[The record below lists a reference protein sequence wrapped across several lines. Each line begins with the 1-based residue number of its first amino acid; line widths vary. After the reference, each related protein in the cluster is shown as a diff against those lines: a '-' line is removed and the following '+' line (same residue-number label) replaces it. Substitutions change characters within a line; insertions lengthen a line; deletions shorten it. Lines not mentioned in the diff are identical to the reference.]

1 MPTFDLGKVV
11 GPQGPQGETG
21 PAGAQGIQGE
31 KGDKGDQGIQGAQG
45 PAGAAGAQGP
55 AGTIEIG
62 TVTASAAGGNPSVT
76 NSGTSTAAVL
86 NFVLPRGEAGPQGAT
101 GPQGPQGPQG
111 DPGDGISQEEADT
124 RYLKLTGGALT
135 GKLTGTEMEVSG
147 HVKGSAAPEE
157 NSDLANKAYVD
168 RQNALKQDKLTGT
181 QGQIVGFDSSG
192 NAIAQAAPASG
203 VTSFKG
209 RTGAVTPANGDYTAE
224 MVGAVPT
231 TRKINN
237 KALSAD
243 VTLAA
248 GDVGAVPTSRT
259 VNGKALSS
267 NISLTA
273 SDVGAYTK
281 EESAEAAENAI
292 EPVGTIKATVR
303 TDLGDKWLLCNGD
316 KVDSAEYPELYN
328 YLQSKVNT
336 EFVTSKEQSVSTFGP
351 TQSAS
356 IRSAKVLGD
365 YFVFF
370 ISEWDQRTQWY
381 IYYVK
386 KDDPNK
392 TVHKVEAPTI
402 NGTAVS
408 NGSYVN
414 GQILLFASH
423 EDFIDSSQK
432 SFTLKSTTDFEDFTD
447 VTITLDSTPYY
458 DSCVT
463 GITYNGNQYLIAIMR
478 YNYDTQY
485 LYYSDSLA
493 GTFNFASNSQ
503 ITGGATT
510 LITSVDG
517 YFVIIAY
524 SNSSIANLYVAQTM
538 ETQMSWSS
546 VGLSVNM
553 YDNIPYSVKIG
564 NRNFFV
570 VGSRVYY
577 LDGPEINANN
587 VELLSNAS
595 FNGSIIKGT
604 SAFAVDG
611 SLGILSTNG
620 EGFSAVYFCGLDA
633 DTGDKVFDETKSL
646 GGNSG
651 KTILG
656 DSDNFIIMKSS
667 VNGDAFVFEI
677 YDTKIKLLPLI
688 SPNNAYAYIK
698 AKE

>member
-111 DPGDGISQEEADT
+111 DPGDGISQEEADA

-248 GDVGAVPTSRT
+248 GDVGAVPTSRK
-259 VNGKALSS
+259 VNNKALSAD
-267 NISLTA
+267 ISLTA
-273 SDVGAYTK
+273 SDVGARPSSWTPSAADVGAAPAYTY
-281 EESAEAAENAI
+281 
-292 EPVGTIKATVR
+292 GT
-303 TDLGDKWLLCNGD
+303 TDL
-316 KVDSAEYPELYN
+316 
-328 YLQSKVNT
+328 T
-336 EFVTSKEQSVSTFGP
+336 
-351 TQSAS
+351 
-356 IRSAKVLGD
+356 
-365 YFVFF
+365 
-370 ISEWDQRTQWY
+370 
-381 IYYVK
+381 
-386 KDDPNK
+386 
-392 TVHKVEAPTI
+392 
-402 NGTAVS
+402 
-408 NGSYVN
+408 
-414 GQILLFASH
+414 
-423 EDFIDSSQK
+423 
-432 SFTLKSTTDFEDFTD
+432 
-447 VTITLDSTPYY
+447 
-458 DSCVT
+458 
-463 GITYNGNQYLIAIMR
+463 
-478 YNYDTQY
+478 
-485 LYYSDSLA
+485 A
-493 GTFNFASNSQ
+493 GTSELA
-503 ITGGATT
+503 TGT
-510 LITSVDG
+510 L
-517 YFVIIAY
+517 YFFY
-524 SNSSIANLYVAQTM
+524 
-538 ETQMSWSS
+538 E
-546 VGLSVNM
+546 
-553 YDNIPYSVKIG
+553 
-564 NRNFFV
+564 
-570 VGSRVYY
+570 
-577 LDGPEINANN
+577 
-587 VELLSNAS
+587 
-595 FNGSIIKGT
+595 
-604 SAFAVDG
+604 
-611 SLGILSTNG
+611 
-620 EGFSAVYFCGLDA
+620 
-633 DTGDKVFDETKSL
+633 
-646 GGNSG
+646 
-651 KTILG
+651 
-656 DSDNFIIMKSS
+656 
-667 VNGDAFVFEI
+667 
-677 YDTKIKLLPLI
+677 
-688 SPNNAYAYIK
+688 
-698 AKE
+698 